1 MCVQF
6 RPSHRPGSIL
16 GGPEEIDI
24 QVFEIDAPE
33 TRLSKIDGTIRS
45 LDAEYSPATSDP
57 LSDAEAIKKGELRED
72 VQANAVWT
80 VTLIGRE
87 KRQQSVR
94 FQPYVTGPA
103 EHAVHGAAET
113 MDRHLDADRKG
124 LETHDGHSIGR

>member
-1 MCVQF
+1 MSFQF
-6 RPSHRPGSIL
+6 RPSHRPGSSL
-16 GGPEEIDI
+16 GRPTEIEV
-24 QVFEIDAPE
+24 QVFEIDVPGSRVPQINGA
-33 TRLSKIDGTIRS
+33 IRFP
-45 LDAEYSPATSDP
+45 DAQYSPSTSHR

-94 FQPYVTGPA
+94 FQPYVARPA

-113 MDRHLDADRKG
+113 MDRHLDAD
-124 LETHDGHSIGR
+124 